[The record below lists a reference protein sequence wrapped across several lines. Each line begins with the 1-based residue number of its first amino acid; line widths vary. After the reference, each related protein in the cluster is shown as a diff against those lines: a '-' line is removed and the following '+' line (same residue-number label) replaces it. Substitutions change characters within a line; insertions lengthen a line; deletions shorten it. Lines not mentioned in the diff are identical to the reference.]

1 MGYTQYI
8 HLFLPGKLREEFVD
22 AWADGSELT
31 VLQQLVLLSQSF
43 ALDEQDLERAR
54 KAVATIRK
62 NGVGANRDEYLTCLG
77 AASVVAAASRD
88 TALAD
93 GIADALLN
101 VVAEASEAE
110 AIPRILEVML
120 QAAAAHE
127 ERDAWLQWLEE
138 RMTSIANGLPQD
150 SLGVFLG
157 HLHEIEMLLP
167 IEHWFHARAKSIAL
181 SGAA

>member
-1 MGYTQYI
+1 M
-8 HLFLPGKLREEFVD
+8 
-22 AWADGSELT
+22 
-31 VLQQLVLLSQSF
+31 
-43 ALDEQDLERAR
+43 
-54 KAVATIRK
+54 
-62 NGVGANRDEYLTCLG
+62 
-77 AASVVAAASRD
+77 AAASRD

-110 AIPRILEVML
+110 AIPRILEVVF

-127 ERDAWLQWLEE
+127 AHDAWLQWLEE

-150 SLGVFLG
+150 SLHVFLG
-157 HLHEIEMLLP
+157 HLHEIEMVLP